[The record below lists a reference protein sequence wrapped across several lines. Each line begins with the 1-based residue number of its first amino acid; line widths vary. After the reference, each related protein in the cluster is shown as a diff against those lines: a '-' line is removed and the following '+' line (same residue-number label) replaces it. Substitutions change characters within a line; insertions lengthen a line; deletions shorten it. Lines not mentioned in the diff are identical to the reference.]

1 MAVLAISK
9 LKLNVKVLKVLK
21 ILKVLQYYK
30 YASFRIRLLL
40 TNLFFCKYIKSTV
53 T

>member
-1 MAVLAISK
+1 MAVFAISK

-21 ILKVLQYYK
+21 ILRVLQYYK

-40 TNLFFCKYIKSTV
+40 TNFFSANT
-53 T
+53 